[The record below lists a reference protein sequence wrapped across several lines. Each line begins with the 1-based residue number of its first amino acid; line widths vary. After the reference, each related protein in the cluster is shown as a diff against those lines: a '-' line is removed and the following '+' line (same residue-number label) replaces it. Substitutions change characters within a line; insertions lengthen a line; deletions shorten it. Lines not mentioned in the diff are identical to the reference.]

1 MLERTATLSISS
13 DENRRKTVMLCS
25 KKFKQIKPYINML
38 EMLLS
43 KRMLQRR
50 ATLNKSQDKNRRKSK
65 MLFREIQT
73 HQILY
78 KHMHAD

>member
-1 MLERTATLSISS
+1 
-13 DENRRKTVMLCS
+13 
-25 KKFKQIKPYINML
+25 ML

-50 ATLNKSQDKNRRKSK
+50 ATLNKSQDKNRRKTN
-65 MLFREIQT
+65 MLFREIQRN
-73 HQILY
+73 QILY